1 VVVAVGVVVGDQR
14 APRADEVDAPAT
26 ERWSA
31 LGRRAEA
38 VVAMHVVVRVLD
50 VSDSAGLAVVE
61 YQHAQAVGPDLVV
74 ADHDLGVAHE
84 HAVAIVPGAVVGDA
98 GFRVR

>member
-1 VVVAVGVVVGDQR
+1 MVVAVGVVVGDQR

-61 YQHAQAVGPDLVV
+61 YQHAQQLAQISLSLTTTWAWHTNTP
-74 ADHDLGVAHE
+74 
-84 HAVAIVPGAVVGDA
+84 
-98 GFRVR
+98 

>member
-1 VVVAVGVVVGDQR
+1 
-14 APRADEVDAPAT
+14 
-26 ERWSA
+26 
-31 LGRRAEA
+31 
-38 VVAMHVVVRVLD
+38 MHVVVRVLD
-50 VSDSAGLAVVE
+50 VSDSAGLAVIE

-74 ADHDLGVAHE
+74 ADHDLVGVAHE